1 MNETKVNE
9 YSNFDIFDKDFS
21 KNRKRK
27 KQNKNKKNNGIF
39 KAIICVLLVI
49 IVLIAA
55 AWKFGLFNMFS
66 SDNMSRTGQLTT
78 YTVSR
83 RTITQSLT
91 SSGTLEPNDSYTITP
106 LVSGEILS
114 DYFEEGDIVEEDQL
128 LYRIDSSNI
137 ESSIK
142 RAQNSLKNAQKN
154 LDNAIKEREKLN
166 VKSDV
171 AGNIEKIYVEVGD
184 EISAGTKIADVIDK
198 EIMLIDVPFIADET
212 QDFYVGQPATLT
224 FPSFET
230 ATGTI
235 KEIKGTTGVN
245 ELGAIT
251 RIITISVNNIGSITT
266 STSAY
271 ASVGNSSCT
280 APSVFY
286 YNDEGQVISKIAGTV
301 ESINYTEGSRVT
313 EDSIVVNLS
322 SSDVEDRI
330 ESLELTLDDAQSSLN
345 DTLDNHENYNITSPI
360 SGTVISKN
368 YKAGDTLGSGSGNSG
383 SASMAVIYDLSA
395 FKFTMNIDELD
406 IDKIKVGQEVIVT
419 SDARSGTQYYGN
431 VTNISI
437 QGSTSN
443 GTTIYPVTVTIDN
456 VEDESKRKTDEGGT
470 IHKYYKTGKTSTTK
484 KHTLESKLDNTYAYS
499 DGVTI
504 ERIALEDGTPSF
516 SVDGKNMNPKFNS
529 TYTLGSD
536 TYTFSDDMNS
546 LIIETVDEST
556 MLRPGMNIDA
566 EILIQ
571 NVENVVAV
579 PVSAIMRGYKVKVVS
594 RAEND
599 AVEDKTPNGIQN
611 DKSTEAEKKSQMTG
625 NIPNGIPKFDAENT
639 QRPEVVPSEEGMPVS
654 GNQTDSQYGAVPHD
668 TQYEEVRVSVGV
680 TDNNFIEI
688 TEGLNVGDVVILD
701 EMNSIGSQTGTVQM
715 QGFGGM
721 GGMGGMSGMGGMG
734 DYDGVP
740 MGGGMMRPIGR

>member
-1 MNETKVNE
+1 MNETKVKE
-9 YSNFDIFDKDFS
+9 SSNFDVFDKDFS
-21 KNRKRK
+21 KNRKRRK
-27 KQNKNKKNNGIF
+27 PNKNKKNNSIF
-39 KAIICVLLVI
+39 KIIICVLLVI

-55 AWKFGLFNMFS
+55 AWKFGVFNMFS
-66 SDNMSRTGQLTT
+66 SENMSRTGQLTT

-137 ESSIK
+137 ESGIK

-154 LDNAIKEREKLN
+154 LDNAIKEREKLSI
-166 VKSDV
+166 KSDIS
-171 AGNIEKIYVEVGD
+171 GNIEKIYVEVGD

-198 EIMLIDVPFIADET
+198 EIMLIDVPFIAVEADT
-212 QDFYVGQPATLT
+212 FYIGQSATLT

-230 ATGTI
+230 TTGII
-235 KEIKGTTGVN
+235 KEIKGSTGVN

-251 RIITISVNNIGSITT
+251 RIVTISVNNMGGITT

-271 ASVGNSSCT
+271 ASVGEATCT

-301 ESINYTEGSRVT
+301 ESINYTEGSRIS
-313 EDSIVVNLS
+313 EGSIVVNLS
-322 SSDVEDRI
+322 SSDIEDRI
-330 ESLELTLDDAQSSLN
+330 ESLELTLDDAQSSLD
-345 DTLDNHENYNITSPI
+345 DTLDNYENYNITSPI

-383 SASMAVIYDLSA
+383 GASMAVIYDLSA

-406 IDKIKVGQEVIVT
+406 IDKIKIGQEVIVT
-419 SDARSGTQYYGN
+419 SDARSGIQYYGK

-437 QGSTSN
+437 QGSTTN
-443 GTTIYPVTVTIDN
+443 GTTVYPVTVTIDN
-456 VEDESKRKTDEGGT
+456 VEDESKQKTDEDGT

-484 KHTLESKLDNTYAYS
+484 KHTLESKSGNTYVYS
-499 DGVTI
+499 DGVII
-504 ERIALEDGTPSF
+504 ERITLEDGTASF
-516 SVDGKNMNPKFNS
+516 SVDGKNMNPKSDS

-536 TYTFSDDMNS
+536 TYMFSDGINT
-546 LIIETVDEST
+546 LVIETVDEST
-556 MLRPGMNIDA
+556 MLRSGMNINA
-566 EILIQ
+566 EILVQ

-579 PVSAIMRGYKVKVVS
+579 PVSAIMRGYRVKVVS
-594 RAEND
+594 RAENNTL
-599 AVEDKTPNGIQN
+599 ENNTPNDVQN
-611 DKSTEAEKKSQMTG
+611 DKPNNAEKESQMSG
-625 NIPNGIPKFDAENT
+625 NMPKFDIENT
-639 QRPEVVPSEEGMPVS
+639 PRPDAVPPEEGMPVR
-654 GNQTDSQYGAVPHD
+654 GNKADSQYGAVSPD
-668 TQYEEVRVSVGV
+668 TQYEEVIVSVGV

-721 GGMGGMSGMGGMG
+721 GGMGGMSGMGGYG
-734 DYDGVP
+734 GAP
-740 MGGGMMRPIGR
+740 MGGGMMRPMGR